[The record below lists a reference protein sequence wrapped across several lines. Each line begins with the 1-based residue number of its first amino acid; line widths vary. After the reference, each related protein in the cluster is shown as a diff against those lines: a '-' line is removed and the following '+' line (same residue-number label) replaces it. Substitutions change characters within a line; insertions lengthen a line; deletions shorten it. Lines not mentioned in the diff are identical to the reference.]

1 MINNLKI
8 KQWIRFLVGGG
19 INTAFTYGIYLI
31 LMLFIHYQIAY
42 LIAYIVG
49 VVFAY
54 WFNAVIVFKVSL
66 SWKGLFSYP
75 IIYIIQYTISAF
87 LLNIFVETLQID
99 KTFAPLMIIIIMIP
113 LTYVLNKY
121 VLLISSPTNK
131 R

>member
-31 LMLFIHYQIAY
+31 LMLFVHYQIAY
-42 LIAYIVG
+42 LISYIVG

-54 WFNAVIVFKVSL
+54 WFNAVIVFKVPL
-66 SWKGLFSYP
+66 SRKGLFSYP

>member
-31 LMLFIHYQIAY
+31 LMLFVHYQIAY

-54 WFNAVIVFKVSL
+54 WFNAVIVFKVPL

-87 LLNIFVETLQID
+87 LLKIFVETLQID
-99 KTFAPLMIIIIMIP
+99 KIFAPLMIIIIMIP

-121 VLLISSPTNK
+121 VLLISSSTNK

>member
-31 LMLFIHYQIAY
+31 LMLFVHYQIAY

-87 LLNIFVETLQID
+87 LLKIFVETLQID
-99 KTFAPLMIIIIMIP
+99 KIFAPLMIIIIMIP

>member
-1 MINNLKI
+1 MINNPQI
-8 KQWIRFLVGGG
+8 QQWIRFLVGGG

-31 LMLFIHYQIAY
+31 LMLFVHYQIAY

-54 WFNAVIVFKVSL
+54 WFNAVIVFKVPL

-121 VLLISSPTNK
+121 VLLISSSTNK

>member
-31 LMLFIHYQIAY
+31 LMLFVHYQIAY

-99 KTFAPLMIIIIMIP
+99 KTFVPLMIIIIMIP

>member
-31 LMLFIHYQIAY
+31 LMLFVHYQIAY

-54 WFNAVIVFKVSL
+54 WFNAVIVFKVPL

-87 LLNIFVETLQID
+87 LLDIFVETLQID
-99 KTFAPLMIIIIMIP
+99 KTFAPLMIIIIIIP

>member
-31 LMLFIHYQIAY
+31 LMLFVHYQIAY

>member
-31 LMLFIHYQIAY
+31 LMLFVHYQIAY

-99 KTFAPLMIIIIMIP
+99 KIFAPLMIIIIMIP

-121 VLLISSPTNK
+121 VLLISSSTNK

>member
-1 MINNLKI
+1 
-8 KQWIRFLVGGG
+8 
-19 INTAFTYGIYLI
+19 
-31 LMLFIHYQIAY
+31 LFVHYQIAY

-54 WFNAVIVFKVSL
+54 WFNAVIVFKVPL

-87 LLNIFVETLQID
+87 LLDIFVETLQID
-99 KTFAPLMIIIIMIP
+99 KTFAPLMIIIIIIP

>member
-31 LMLFIHYQIAY
+31 LMLFVHYQIAY

-87 LLNIFVETLQID
+87 LLKIFVETLQID
-99 KTFAPLMIIIIMIP
+99 KIFAPLMIIIIMIP

-121 VLLISSPTNK
+121 VLLISSSTNK